1 MTVFNKWV
9 QIADHYLGSFK
20 HVAFLF
26 SVKRKVVRPSWWKNS
41 EVSAYCTWLAI
52 LQSTCDAG
60 KLHFTQLNV
69 CFHSLVCGIPQTTL
83 VKYICRTSCKK
94 FFSKIHCVGVLVCV
108 NLMSRTT
115 YVTEKSRMWTRDK
128 INAEKSQFLV
138 ILTRLCEA
146 YVNVHCFLLCED
158 MIYLENRECSR
169 SA

>member
-1 MTVFNKWV
+1 MKSRSFYVVKCLPVSMTVFNKCV
-9 QIADHYLGSFK
+9 QIVDHYLRSFK

-26 SVKRKVVRPSWWKNS
+26 SIKRKIVRPSWWKNS
-41 EVSAYCTWLAI
+41 EVSTYCTWLAI
-52 LQSTCDAG
+52 LPSTCDTG

-83 VKYICRTSCKK
+83 VKYICRTSCKM

-108 NLMSRTT
+108 NLMSRAT
-115 YVTEKSRMWTRDK
+115 YVTKKSRMWTGNK

-146 YVNVHCFLLCED
+146 YVNVHCF
-158 MIYLENRECSR
+158 
-169 SA
+169 